1 MPDLMPS
8 VSVGTKVIPFPVL
21 YDCKESKN
29 PLAAISKSY
38 IRALLSSYVLPPWS
52 WCNLKLAALEVTLA
66 IMSLVISVLTTAVY
80 KAAAVVFDSLAWPNR
95 LPGA

>member
-21 YDCKESKN
+21 YDWSESKN
-29 PLAAISKSY
+29 APEAIEKSH
-38 IRALLSSYVLPPWS
+38 INALDSSYVLPPSS
-52 WCNLKLAALEVTLA
+52 WNKRKVAALPVVLA
-66 IMSLVISVLTTAVY
+66 TKSLVISVLTTAVY
-80 KAAAVVFDSLAWPNR
+80 KAAAVVLESLAWPNR